1 MSDSFVALWT
11 VDHQTPLSMEFPKQE
26 YWSGFPFPSPGDLSD
41 LGIKLVLPA
50 LTGGFFTTEPLGN
63 PLFVHYINTD
73 KDRFTSVFLYS
84 TILFYNVF
92 FFFLIVLVMFSI
104 VI

>member
-1 MSDSFVALWT
+1 MPDSFATPWIVAF
-11 VDHQTPLSMEFPKQE
+11 QAPLSLGFPRQE
-26 YWSGFPFPSPGDLSD
+26 YRSGFPFPSPGDLSD